1 MSNNDIFL
9 DHIKKDLHEAFNLY
23 YSLTFGFYSLKDATD
38 KEILKL
44 NKTVKNEVYKE
55 DGKFYELFKNIKKVE
70 NDIYDFEYEVKKNDN
85 NFNPDQGMAE
95 EIKTLFYDAIEE
107 IGELMFTYGIAYG
120 RNLEDYLNNFSK
132 VED

>member
-1 MSNNDIFL
+1 MKRD
-9 DHIKKDLHEAFNLY
+9 
-23 YSLTFGFYSLKDATD
+23 D
-38 KEILKL
+38 K
-44 NKTVKNEVYKE
+44 
-55 DGKFYELFKNIKKVE
+55 
-70 NDIYDFEYEVKKNDN
+70 

-107 IGELMFTYGIAYG
+107 IGEWMFTYGVAYG